1 MSSIVTSARARRGS
15 SQGLILAVLFTL
27 ASPLLLYLII
37 RTAVVGLSSATAASL
52 PPQDL
57 TPVLRQLLPRIAD
70 PRVPVPQQ
78 ITTMARASVSENPLA
93 YEPFFVFGKKAGD
106 DGDLKRAIALME
118 ESRRRRPN
126 LLITRLL
133 LMSYYGAAKRYPD
146 ALREMDYT
154 LRSSEDVRRVV
165 LPELVKT
172 MRVPEGRR
180 AVAEVL
186 AGRPVWREEF
196 IKTAQ
201 SQAATLR
208 PEQARDLLDRVRAL
222 RPRADWSLEHALYIQ
237 SLASAGRVGE
247 ARSAWLDTIP
257 QAERLRSRFISDGDF
272 TGRLGRQSFGWTLQ
286 ESDAGRAEIIASAGR
301 DSYLEVTYF
310 GGKNIQLAEQMLA
323 LAPGAYQLSFLAKSG
338 DGIKSGNLSW
348 AISCSP
354 EGPELVRIRVAD
366 PQPSYRR
373 YQGEV
378 RVPASGCS
386 GQRLRLLIEAGDMA
400 TGFNAQI
407 AKMQM
412 VRR

>member
-1 MSSIVTSARARRGS
+1 MSSINTSARARRGS
-15 SQGLILAVLFTL
+15 PRPIAVPVLVTL
-27 ASPLLLYLII
+27 ASPLLLYLIV

-52 PPQDL
+52 PPQDY

-70 PRVPVPQQ
+70 PRVPVPKRL
-78 ITTMARASVSENPLA
+78 TTMAGAAASGSPLA
-93 YEPFFVFGKKAGD
+93 YEPFFVFGRKAAD
-106 DGDLKRAIALME
+106 DGDLKRGIILME
-118 ESRRRRPN
+118 EARRRRPN

-186 AGRPVWREEF
+186 ANRPVWREEF

-201 SQAATLR
+201 SQAGTIR

-222 RPRADWSLEHALYIQ
+222 RPRGDWSLERALYIQ

-247 ARSAWLDTIP
+247 ARSAWLNTMPHAD
-257 QAERLRSRFISDGDF
+257 RLRYRFISDGDF
-272 TGRLGRQSFGWTLQ
+272 TGRLGPQSFGWTLR
-286 ESDAGRAEIIASAGR
+286 ESDAGRAEIIASGGQA
-301 DSYLEVTYF
+301 SYLGVTYF
-310 GGKNIQLAEQMLA
+310 GGKNVELAEQMLA

-338 DGIKSGNLSW
+338 EGAKSGNLYW
-348 AISCSP
+348 AVSCTP
-354 EGPELVRIRVAD
+354 GGAELARIQVVD
-366 PQPSYRR
+366 LQPVYRR

-378 RVPASGCS
+378 RVPGSGCS
-386 GQRLRLLIEAGDMA
+386 GQRLHLVVEAGDMA
-400 TGFNAQI
+400 TGFNVEI
-407 AKMQM
+407 ATMQM
-412 VRR
+412 VRQ

>member
-1 MSSIVTSARARRGS
+1 M
-15 SQGLILAVLFTL
+15 AVLVTL

-37 RTAVVGLSSATAASL
+37 RTAVIGLSSATAASL
-52 PPQDL
+52 PPQDY

-70 PRVPVPQQ
+70 PRVPVPKRL
-78 ITTMARASVSENPLA
+78 TTMAGAAASDNPLA
-93 YEPFFVFGKKAGD
+93 YEPFFVFGKKAAD
-106 DGDLKRAIALME
+106 DGDLKRAILLLE

-172 MRVPEGRR
+172 MRIQEGRR

-186 AGRPVWREEF
+186 ADRPAWREEF

-222 RPRADWSLEHALYIQ
+222 RPRADWSLERGLYIQ

-257 QAERLRSRFISDGDF
+257 QADRLRYRLISDGDF
-272 TGRLGRQSFGWTLQ
+272 TGRLGPQSFGWTLR
-286 ESDAGRAEIIASAGR
+286 ESDVGRAE
-301 DSYLEVTYF
+301 
-310 GGKNIQLAEQMLA
+310 
-323 LAPGAYQLSFLAKSG
+323 
-338 DGIKSGNLSW
+338 
-348 AISCSP
+348 
-354 EGPELVRIRVAD
+354 
-366 PQPSYRR
+366 
-373 YQGEV
+373 
-378 RVPASGCS
+378 
-386 GQRLRLLIEAGDMA
+386 
-400 TGFNAQI
+400 
-407 AKMQM
+407 
-412 VRR
+412 

>member
-1 MSSIVTSARARRGS
+1 V
-15 SQGLILAVLFTL
+15 AVLVTL

-37 RTAVVGLSSATAASL
+37 RTAVIGLSSATAASL
-52 PPQDL
+52 PPQDY

-70 PRVPVPQQ
+70 PRVRVPEQL
-78 ITTMARASVSENPLA
+78 TTMAGASVSDTPLA
-93 YEPFFVFGKKAGD
+93 YEPFFVFGKKAAD
-106 DGDLKRAIALME
+106 DGNLKRAIVLLE

-133 LMSYYGAAKRYPD
+133 LMSYYGEAKRYPD

-172 MRVPEGRR
+172 MRIQEGRR

-186 AGRPVWREEF
+186 ADRPVWREEF

-222 RPRADWSLEHALYIQ
+222 RPRGDWSLERGLYIQ
-237 SLASAGRVGE
+237 SLASAGRVSE

-257 QAERLRSRFISDGDF
+257 QADRLRYRLISDGDF
-272 TGRLGRQSFGWTLQ
+272 TGRLGPQSFGWTLR
-286 ESDAGRAEIIASAGR
+286 ESDVGRAEIIRSGGR

-310 GGKNIQLAEQMLA
+310 GGRNVELAEQMLA

-338 DGIKSGNLSW
+338 DGAKSGSLYW
-348 AISCSP
+348 AISCTP
-354 EGPELVRIRVAD
+354 EGPELARIRVAD
-366 PQPSYRR
+366 PQPAYRR

-378 RVPASGCS
+378 RVPGSGCS
-386 GQRLRLLIEAGDMA
+386 GQRLRLVVEAGDMA
-400 TGFNAQI
+400 TGFSVQI

-412 VRR
+412 VRQ